1 MKINILSFSP
11 YFRNLK
17 LDTLEDIFYHDSR
30 RKQAEAKNA
39 IKEERRPQTT
49 AAQEEIQIEESGEEN
64 TLILKREES
73 SKAQSFKET

>member
-39 IKEERRPQTT
+39 TKEERQPQTT
-49 AAQEEIQIEESGEEN
+49 EAQEEI
-64 TLILKREES
+64 
-73 SKAQSFKET
+73 